1 MPKAVAMDIEGSLRR
16 RIESGEWAGGR
27 LPPERELASE
37 YGVARNTVRKAIEA
51 IAGDGRVVR
60 QIGRGTFLAAE
71 AGEFTDIMNRVT
83 GVSPADLMAVRMI
96 VEPHAAAVAA
106 TTASSADL
114 DLIAEAHDRAA
125 AEQSTDHFEQLDAL
139 FHQRIFAAARNELMM
154 SLHDILRM
162 IRNRNAWIELK
173 RKTFTENRRL
183 DYCRHHGEIL
193 AALQNR
199 DADGAAAAMKHHM
212 VVIEGNLFGRR

>member
-1 MPKAVAMDIEGSLRR
+1 MPKAVALDIEGSLRQ
-16 RIESGEWAGGR
+16 RIQAGEWAGGR
-27 LPPERELASE
+27 LPPERDLASE
-37 YGVARNTVRKAIEA
+37 YGVARNTMRKAIEA
-51 IAGDGRVVR
+51 IVGDGTIVR
-60 QIGRGTFLAAE
+60 QVGRGTFMATDANE
-71 AGEFTDIMNRVT
+71 FAGIMNRIT

-106 TTASSADL
+106 TMASSADL
-114 DLIAEAHDRAA
+114 DLIPEAHEQAA
-125 AEQSTDHFEQLDAL
+125 AEQRTDVFEQLDAL
-139 FHQRIFAAARNELMM
+139 FHQRIFAAARNELLM

-183 DYCRHHGEIL
+183 DYCRHHAEIL
-193 AALQNR
+193 GALQNR